1 MNWTVHKFGGSSL
14 ADADC
19 FRRVAGIVRG
29 QPAGNLGV
37 VVSAV
42 GGVTD
47 MLFDLIGRASRQQ
60 PVVGAL
66 DAVRRRHGALAH
78 ALLGQDEAEAFMEQL
93 EADLNDI
100 RRLLEALALV
110 KATSRRSQDLISGFG
125 ELWSARLLSAL
136 LSARRPSSASLAA
149 LGDASD
155 APGGADGIDA
165 RDDADDTDAR
175 ENAGIR
181 TPPERVLFLDARDV
195 LTVEPGEMGPVVV
208 WERTRGN
215 LAAAISP
222 DFNGVAV
229 ITGYIARNSDG
240 LQTTLGR
247 NGSDYS
253 ASIFAAL
260 LKADAVHIWTDV
272 DGVMSGDPRRVPEA
286 TVIDEI
292 SYNEAMELAYFGAR
306 VIHPQTMAPAVS
318 CGIPIRIRSTFNPEH
333 PGSRIIASPG
343 GPETIVKGISGIDG
357 VALVNLEGAG
367 MIGVPGTA
375 DRLFGALR
383 DAGISV
389 MLISQGSSEHSICF
403 AVPEESAELVKSV
416 VEDAF
421 AMELAQAQ
429 VQKVDITRGC
439 GVLAV
444 VGDGMAGTPGV
455 SGRFFATLGKAGIN
469 VRAIAQGASERNIS
483 AVISSADMTRA
494 LRAVH
499 ASFYLSAKTV
509 SIGLIGPGSV
519 GSVLLDQMAGEVD
532 RLREDFNLDLRV
544 RGLGGSRRMAL
555 DDRWVDLEGWRSALE
570 QGSEMDLPRFVDHV
584 QADHLPHA
592 VLVDCTADAGVAAGY
607 ADWLQRG
614 IHVITPNKRAHSDSM
629 DNYRRLKAICR
640 NANTHF
646 LYETTVGAGLPVIK
660 TLRDLV
666 ETGDD
671 IANISGIF
679 SGTLAYL
686 CNVFDATRPF
696 SEIVRD
702 ARAQGYTEPDPR
714 DDLSG
719 MDVARKAVILAREA
733 GLELELADID
743 VESLVPGELSTT
755 AVTSVDEFLD
765 RLADFDAPMAERFVA
780 AERENRVLRYVA
792 EVDLSRGQARVALRT
807 YPRDH
812 PFAGISLTDNVVQFV
827 TRRYADN
834 PLIVR
839 GPGAGPD
846 VTAAGIFADIL
857 RLCSMLGSNHA

>member
-19 FRRVAGIVRG
+19 FQRVAGIVRD

-47 MLFDLIGRASRQQ
+47 TLFDLIERASRQQ
-60 PVVGAL
+60 PVD
-66 DAVRRRHGALAH
+66 DAMGGLRRRHGELAT
-78 ALLGQDEAEAFMEQL
+78 ALLGEDAAAPFMEQF
-93 EADLNDI
+93 ETDLNDI
-100 RRLLEALALV
+100 RRILEALALV
-110 KATSRRSQDLISGFG
+110 KATSRRSQDMVSGFG

-136 LSARRPSSASLAA
+136 LTIR
-149 LGDASD
+149 GDSPD
-155 APGGADGIDA
+155 
-165 RDDADDTDAR
+165 
-175 ENAGIR
+175 N
-181 TPPERVLFLDARDV
+181 VLFMDARDV
-195 LTVEPGEMGPVVV
+195 LLVEPGEMGPVVV
-208 WERTRGN
+208 WEKTREN
-215 LAAAISP
+215 LASALSTN
-222 DFNGVAV
+222 FSGVVV
-229 ITGYIARNSDG
+229 ITGYIARNPDG

-272 DGVMSGDPRRVPEA
+272 DGVMSGDPGRVPEA

-318 CGIPIRIRSTFNPEH
+318 HEIPIRIRSTFNPAH
-333 PGSRIIASPG
+333 PGSRIITSPG
-343 GPETIVKGISGIDG
+343 GPETVVKGISGIDG

-416 VEDAF
+416 VEEAF
-421 AMELAQAQ
+421 ALELAQAQ
-429 VQKVDITRGC
+429 VQKVGITRGC

-455 SGRFFATLGKAGIN
+455 AARFFGTLGKAGIN

-494 LRAVH
+494 LRTVH

-519 GSVLLDQMAGEVD
+519 GSVLLDQMAGEVA

-544 RGLGGSRRMAL
+544 RGLGGSRRMVL
-555 DDRWVDLEGWRSALE
+555 DDRRVDLKDWRSALE
-570 QGSEMDLPRFVDHV
+570 HGTDMDLAQFVGHV
-584 QADHLPHA
+584 QADHLPHT
-592 VLVDCTADAGVAAGY
+592 VLLDCTADPGIAAQY
-607 ADWLQRG
+607 ADWLERG
-614 IHVITPNKRAHSDSM
+614 IHIITPNKRAHSGSM
-629 DNYRRLKAICR
+629 DNYRRLKTICR
-640 NANTHF
+640 SGNTHF
-646 LYETTVGAGLPVIK
+646 LYEATVGAGLPVIR

-671 IANISGIF
+671 IESISGIL

-686 CNVFDATRPF
+686 CNVFDAIRPF
-696 SEIVRD
+696 SEIVRE

-719 MDVARKAVILAREA
+719 TDVARKAVILAREA
-733 GLELELADID
+733 GMELELADIE
-743 VESLVPGELSTT
+743 VQSLVPAELST
-755 AVTSVDEFLD
+755 ASVSSVDEFLD
-765 RLADFDAPMAERFVA
+765 GLADIDATMAERFHSA
-780 AERENRVLRYVA
+780 ASDNHVIRYVA
-792 EVDLSRGQARVALRT
+792 EVNLSTGQARVALRN
-807 YPRDH
+807 YPPDH

-827 TRRYADN
+827 TRRYRDN

-857 RLCSMLGSNHA
+857 RLCSMLGANHA

>member
-19 FRRVAGIVRG
+19 FRRVTGIVRD
-29 QPAGNLGV
+29 QPQGNLGV

-47 MLFDLIGRASRQQ
+47 MLFDLIERASRQQ
-60 PVVGAL
+60 PVGGVMDGL
-66 DAVRRRHGALAH
+66 RRRHGELAA
-78 ALLGQDEAEAFMEQL
+78 ALLGEDAAAAFVEQF
-93 EADLNDI
+93 ENDLNDI
-100 RRLLEALALV
+100 RRILEALALV
-110 KATSRRSQDLISGFG
+110 KATSRRSQDMVSGFG
-125 ELWSARLLSAL
+125 ELWSARLLSSL
-136 LSARRPSSASLAA
+136 LAVRGNS
-149 LGDASD
+149 
-155 APGGADGIDA
+155 
-165 RDDADDTDAR
+165 R
-175 ENAGIR
+175 EN
-181 TPPERVLFLDARDV
+181 VLFIDARDV
-195 LTVEPGEMGPVVV
+195 LVVEAGEMGPVVV
-208 WERTRGN
+208 WGKTREN
-215 LAAAISP
+215 LATVLP
-222 DFNGVAV
+222 RDFSGLLVM
-229 ITGYIARNSDG
+229 TGYIARNPDG

-253 ASIFAAL
+253 ASILAAL
-260 LKADAVHIWTDV
+260 LKADTVHIWTDV

-318 CGIPIRIRSTFNPEH
+318 HEIPIRIRSTFNPEH
-333 PGSRIIASPG
+333 PGSRIITAPG
-343 GPETIVKGISGIDG
+343 GPETVVKGISGIDG

-389 MLISQGSSEHSICF
+389 TLISQGSSEHSICF
-403 AVPEESAELVKSV
+403 AVPEKSAELVKSV
-416 VEDAF
+416 VEEAF
-421 AMELAQAQ
+421 AVELAQAQ
-429 VQKVDITRGC
+429 VQKVGITRGC

-444 VGDGMAGTPGV
+444 VGDGMAGSPGV
-455 SGRFFATLGKAGIN
+455 AGRFFGTLGKAGIN

-494 LRAVH
+494 LRTVH

-519 GSVLLDQMAGEVD
+519 GKVLLDQMAGEVA

-555 DDRWVDLEGWRSALE
+555 DDRRVNLNDWRSALE
-570 QGSEMDLPRFVDHV
+570 HGSDMDLARFVDHV
-584 QADHLPHA
+584 QADHLPHT
-592 VLVDCTADAGVAAGY
+592 VLVDCTADPGIAAQY

-614 IHVITPNKRAHSDSM
+614 IHIITPNKRAHSDSM
-629 DNYRRLKAICR
+629 DYYRRLKAICR
-640 NANTHF
+640 GAGTHF
-646 LYETTVGAGLPVIK
+646 LYEATVGAGLPVIR

-671 IANISGIF
+671 IESISGIF

-686 CNVFDATRPF
+686 CNVFDATRGF

-719 MDVARKAVILAREA
+719 TDVARKAVILAREA
-733 GLELELADID
+733 GMELELADIE
-743 VESLVPGELSTT
+743 VQSLVPAELSTT
-755 AVTSVDEFLD
+755 VVSSVDEFLD
-765 RLADFDAPMAERFVA
+765 RLADFDATMAERFHA
-780 AERENRVLRYVA
+780 AERDNRVIRYVA
-792 EVDLSRGQARVALRT
+792 EVNLSTGQAQVALRNF
-807 YPRDH
+807 PRDH

-827 TRRYADN
+827 TRRYRDN

-857 RLCSMLGSNHA
+857 RLCSMLGTNHA